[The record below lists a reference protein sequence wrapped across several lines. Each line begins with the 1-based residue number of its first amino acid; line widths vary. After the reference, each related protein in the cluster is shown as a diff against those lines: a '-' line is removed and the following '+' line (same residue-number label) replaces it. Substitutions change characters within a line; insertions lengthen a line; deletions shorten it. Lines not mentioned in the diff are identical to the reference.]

1 MLVRGRWRHEKSWLA
16 RLSTTELY
24 RVVSA
29 LAFRMEYTQEPDEL
43 LTSMA
48 ELIADELQLPYVLI
62 EIEHVAWG
70 EGRAEHGT
78 PVGRELALPLTYQ
91 GYPAGRLVV
100 TGRRPGERLGRRDRR
115 VLVDIAR
122 HGGAVLHTARLLG
135 DLRESLDRVLYAR
148 EEERRRLRAEL
159 HDSVGPI
166 LAGISLGLHAAR
178 RVMRTDTDQAEQLV
192 NHLEQELQ
200 TAIGEVRRLFETLR
214 PPALD
219 QLGLVP
225 AIREHIEILAARART
240 GDDSAQQVSFTLDH
254 SGDLVSLPA
263 IVEVA
268 AYRIV
273 CEALTNVVRHS
284 GARACTVTVT
294 RDKGLRVEVLDNGV
308 GMSGEGGRGRGL
320 GLGSM
325 RERAAELGG
334 TLVIDAPPPPG
345 GGRAWPPACRSSPN
359 RRSWRVLSAAG
370 RDRPAGAGRRRP
382 PVVPLRP

>member
-1 MLVRGRWRHEKSWLA
+1 
-16 RLSTTELY
+16 
-24 RVVSA
+24 
-29 LAFRMEYTQEPDEL
+29 MEYTQAPDEL

-48 ELIADELQLPYVLI
+48 ELIADELHLPYVLI
-62 EIEHVAWG
+62 EIEHAAWG
-70 EGRAEHGT
+70 EGRAEYGT
-78 PVGRELALPLTYQ
+78 PVGRLHALPLTYQ

-100 TGRRPGERLGRRDRR
+100 SGRRPGSALGRRDRR
-115 VLVDIAR
+115 VMLDIAR

-135 DLRESLDRVLYAR
+135 DLRQSLDRVLYAR

-200 TAIGEVRRLFETLR
+200 SAIGEVRRLFETLR

-225 AIREHIEILAARART
+225 AIREHIDILAART
-240 GDDSAQQVSFTLDH
+240 KGGDGSQDVDFALDH

-273 CEALTNVVRHS
+273 CEALTNVVKHS
-284 GARACTVTVT
+284 GARTCTVTLA
-294 RDKGLRVEVLDNGV
+294 REKGLRVEVVDDGV
-308 GMSGEGGRGRGL
+308 GLGQERGRGL

-334 TLVIDAPPPPG
+334 TLVIDAPPAG
-345 GGRAWPPACRSSPN
+345 GTRIVARLPIQPEP
-359 RRSWRVLSAAG
+359 VPAG
-370 RDRPAGAGRRRP
+370 RPAP
-382 PVVPLRP
+382 

>member
-1 MLVRGRWRHEKSWLA
+1 MLAPGRWRYERSWLA

-24 RVVSA
+24 RVVSG
-29 LAFRMEYTQEPDEL
+29 LAFRIEYTQAPDEL
-43 LTSMA
+43 LSSMA

-62 EIEHVAWG
+62 EIEHAAWG
-70 EGRAEHGT
+70 EGRAEHGA

-91 GYPAGRLVV
+91 GYPAGRLV
-100 TGRRPGERLGRRDRR
+100 TSGRRPGVGLGRRDRR
-115 VLVDIAR
+115 VLLDIAR

-135 DLRESLDRVLYAR
+135 DLRRSLDGVLYAR
-148 EEERRRLRAEL
+148 EQERRRLRAEL

-178 RVMRTDTDQAEQLV
+178 RVMRNDLDQAEELV
-192 NHLEQELQ
+192 NHLERELQ
-200 TAIGEVRRLFETLR
+200 SAIGEVRRLFETLR

-225 AIREHIEILAARART
+225 AVREHMDILAARTRT
-240 GDDSAQQVSFTLDH
+240 DEDGAPQVRFALDH

-273 CEALTNVVRHS
+273 CEALTNVVKHS
-284 GARACTVTVT
+284 GARTCSITLA
-294 RDKGLRVEVLDNGV
+294 REKGLRVEVVDDGIGLG
-308 GMSGEGGRGRGL
+308 GERGRGL

-334 TLVIDAPPPPG
+334 TLVIDAPPRGGTRIVARLPIQPEPLAGPRPG
-345 GGRAWPPACRSSPN
+345 GET
-359 RRSWRVLSAAG
+359 
-370 RDRPAGAGRRRP
+370 
-382 PVVPLRP
+382 

>member
-1 MLVRGRWRHEKSWLA
+1 MLVRGRWRYEKSWLA

-70 EGRAEHGT
+70 EGRAEHGA

-135 DLRESLDRVLYAR
+135 DLRQSLDRVLYAR
-148 EEERRRLRAEL
+148 EEERRRLRHEL

-178 RVMRTDTDQAEQLV
+178 PGLHTDARQADQLIT
-192 NHLEQELQ
+192 HMEQELQ
-200 TAIGEVRRLFETLR
+200 SAIGEVRRLFETLR

-219 QLGLVP
+219 QLGLAP
-225 AIREHIEILAARART
+225 AIREHIDILATRMRT
-240 GDDSAQQVSFTLDH
+240 DEDSPQQVSFKLTV
-254 SGDLVSLPA
+254 SGDLDSMPA

-268 AYRIV
+268 AYSIV
-273 CEALTNVVRHS
+273 CEALTNVARHS
-284 GARACTVTVT
+284 GARTCTVTLT
-294 RDKGLRVEVLDNGV
+294 RDKGLHVEVIDDGV
-308 GMSGEGGRGRGL
+308 VVSDRPGRGL

-334 TLVIDAPPPPG
+334 TFLVDAPPPG
-345 GGRAWPPACRSSPN
+345 GTRIVAWLPIQPEMPAAE
-359 RRSWRVLSAAG
+359 LS
-370 RDRPAGAGRRRP
+370 GASQ
-382 PVVPLRP
+382 